1 MPDWILWVGARGGS
15 GAARPEADARS
26 TPRRCRAWLTLAL
39 GAVLPTFASAQAPPA
54 PPPFYQRAAP
64 GRPGWSVDVATGC
77 WVWNSDPRPDDTV
90 SWTGACG
97 PGGLATGRG
106 VEEWRDGN
114 KVSRYEGDVR
124 EGKTEGR
131 GVYTFANGDRYEGEF
146 RDDKR
151 HGRGVFVWA
160 NGDRYEGEF
169 RDNKR
174 DGRGVFTNVGGSRY
188 DGAWREGAQTGLGVL
203 TYADGG
209 RYEGEWR
216 NGEKNGRG
224 TLVWPSGAQYT
235 GDWRDD
241 LRFGRGIQIWPNGSR
256 YEGEWR
262 AGRPDGFGVAW
273 INGIVIAG
281 TWVAGC
287 FSEEGHRAAIERD
300 QSECP

>member
-1 MPDWILWVGARGGS
+1 MANRILGARVGC
-15 GAARPEADARS
+15 AAAPVRRRP
-26 TPRRCRAWLTLAL
+26 TRRRRAWRALTLL
-39 GAVLPTFASAQAPPA
+39 ILLPILASAQARPA
-54 PPPFYQRAAP
+54 PPPVYLRAAP
-64 GRPGWSVDVATGC
+64 GRPGWSVDAGMGC
-77 WVWNSDPRPDDTV
+77 WVWNSDPRPNDAV
-90 SWTGACG
+90 SWSGACG
-97 PGGLATGRG
+97 PDGLATGTG
-106 VEEWRDGN
+106 VEEWRSEGQ
-114 KVSRYEGDVR
+114 VSRYEGEVR
-124 EGKTEGR
+124 GGKAEGP

-151 HGRGVFVWA
+151 HGRGVFLWA

-188 DGAWREGAQTGLGVL
+188 DGAWREGEQTGLGIL
-203 TYADGG
+203 LYADGG

-224 TLVWPSGAQYT
+224 TLIWPSGAQYT

-241 LRFGRGIQIWPNGSR
+241 LRFGRGIQVWPNGTR
-256 YEGEWR
+256 YEGAWR
-262 AGRPDGFGVAW
+262 AGRPDGFGVAR

-287 FSEEGHRAAIERD
+287 FSEEGHRAAIEQD
-300 QSECP
+300 LSECP

>member
-1 MPDWILWVGARGGS
+1 MSNWILAARARCGS
-15 GAARPEADARS
+15 DAARPDAGARS
-26 TPRRCRAWLTLAL
+26 TPLGRHAVWRRRARHALAFVAL
-39 GAVLPTFASAQAPPA
+39 LPSFATAQAPPA
-54 PPPFYQRAAP
+54 APPFFLRAAP
-64 GRPGWSVDVATGC
+64 GRPGWSVDAGTGC
-77 WVWNSDPRPDDTV
+77 WVWNSDPRPDDSV

-97 PGGLATGRG
+97 PDGRATGRG
-106 VEEWRDGN
+106 VEEWRNQGQ
-114 KVSRYEGDVR
+114 VSRYEGEVWDGR
-124 EGKTEGR
+124 AEGR
-131 GVYTFANGDRYEGEF
+131 GVYIFANGDRYEGEF

-169 RDNKR
+169 RDNQR

-241 LRFGRGIQIWPNGSR
+241 LRFGRGIQI
-256 YEGEWR
+256 
-262 AGRPDGFGVAW
+262 
-273 INGIVIAG
+273 
-281 TWVAGC
+281 
-287 FSEEGHRAAIERD
+287 
-300 QSECP
+300 